1 MITGK
6 RPGRPTLQ
14 DAPSRRRAPA
24 GAGLRSP
31 ARNALSALLAA
42 AAFAG
47 FGAMSGCASEAR
59 SYTPPP
65 GSITDDRAIGDI
77 MVRFTPPAVIVSE
90 DAGKL
95 LAGIAGPYRYVVKR
109 PMSGGVWLVTAI
121 SKSADATLEQAATT
135 LRAAPR
141 IETAEPDRML
151 KPHRTMP
158 NTRDM
163 PPN

>member
-6 RPGRPTLQ
+6 PQ
-14 DAPSRRRAPA
+14 ASRLR
-24 GAGLRSP
+24 LRS
-31 ARNALSALLAA
+31 AA
-42 AAFAG
+42 ALVLCAASAFATL
-47 FGAMSGCASEAR
+47 SGCASEAQ

-77 MVRFTPPAVIVSE
+77 MVRFTPPAVTVSE

-95 LAGIAGPYRYVVKR
+95 LAGIAGPFRYVVKR

-121 SKSADATLEQAATT
+121 SKAPDATLDQAVTT

-151 KPHRTMP
+151 KPHRSLPTS
-158 NTRDM
+158 RDM